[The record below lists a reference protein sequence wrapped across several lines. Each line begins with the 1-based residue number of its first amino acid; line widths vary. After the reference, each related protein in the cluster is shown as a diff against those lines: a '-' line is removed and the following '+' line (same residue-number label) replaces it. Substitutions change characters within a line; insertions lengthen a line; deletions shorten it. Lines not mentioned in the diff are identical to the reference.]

1 MKHYAAQLLPSLLAL
16 AGALAVSALIIAVS
30 GHSPAA
36 AFGALVAGA
45 FGSLDSASEV
55 AVKTCPL
62 LLTGLAIAIAFQAGV
77 WNIGA
82 EGQLLM
88 GALTMTVLGT
98 HRVALPAWL
107 DLGSDL
113 VVAAVAGA
121 LWAGIAGQLKR
132 RRNVNEVISTIMLNF
147 IALGLISYLVQGPLM
162 EAGGRYPQSDAIM
175 SGLWMPRLVPPHRVH
190 AGLVLALLIAA
201 AVQVLLY
208 RTVAGYELRA
218 AGLNP
223 DAARLAGI
231 DVGRRLLF
239 ALMLSGALAGLNMDI
254 VSVSPIFNLY
264 DEEWP
269 IRTHQRQYPPAK
281 FVFAEPGRTGTAL
294 DSIVSNG
301 CIVSGGIVKNSIL
314 SPNVRVNSYS
324 EVDDC
329 ILFSHVSVGRRCRIR
344 RAILDRDVHVP
355 EGTTIGYDAEAD
367 RQRYFVTD
375 SGITVVTRDY
385 SLFENPIEV
394 DYFTSK

>member
-16 AGALAVSALIIAVS
+16 AGALAVSAVIIAIS

-36 AFGALVAGA
+36 AFGALVTGA

-62 LLTGLAIAIAFQAGV
+62 LLTGLAVAISFQAGV

-98 HRVALPAWL
+98 HGGALPAWL

-113 VVAAVAGA
+113 AVAAVAGA

-175 SGLWMPRLVPPHRVH
+175 PGLWMPRLVPPHRVH
-190 AGLVLALLIAA
+190 AGLLLALLIAA

-231 DVGRRLLF
+231 DVGRRVLF
-239 ALMLSGALAGLNMDI
+239 ALMLSGALAGLAGAI
-254 VSVSPIFNLY
+254 EVSAVTHRLYEHFSPGWGFTAIAVGLLGRLSPAGVVLAAFFFGALDAGSNAMQRVAGVSSVLVAIIQATVIFFLVAL
-264 DEEWP
+264 ERGRWL
-269 IRTHQRQYPPAK
+269 
-281 FVFAEPGRTGTAL
+281 PGRRL
-294 DSIVSNG
+294 
-301 CIVSGGIVKNSIL
+301 
-314 SPNVRVNSYS
+314 R
-324 EVDDC
+324 E
-329 ILFSHVSVGRRCRIR
+329 
-344 RAILDRDVHVP
+344 
-355 EGTTIGYDAEAD
+355 EE
-367 RQRYFVTD
+367 
-375 SGITVVTRDY
+375 
-385 SLFENPIEV
+385 
-394 DYFTSK
+394 